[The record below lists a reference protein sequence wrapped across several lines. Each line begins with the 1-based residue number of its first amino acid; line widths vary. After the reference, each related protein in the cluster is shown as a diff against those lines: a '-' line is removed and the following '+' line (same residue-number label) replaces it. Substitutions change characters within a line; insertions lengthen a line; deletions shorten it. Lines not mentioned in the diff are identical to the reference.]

1 MKGILIA
8 GVFAAFAI
16 TVIGERSP
24 LLDKVFFFTTSEH
37 PCSWHPG
44 TYYQAC
50 CVVDSETTKWMSC
63 VESSVNSTLG
73 ESPYSYE
80 NKFCSEINCINNS
93 NSVVVSFMVR
103 VSDNQQF
110 SFASQCCQGDAC
122 PDNEGEVM
130 AFLYPG
136 NGEDSGVGSS
146 RADTQIQ
153 CPSCYSSN
161 TTTDCKE
168 ETQQCSQG
176 ERCVHIIADHV
187 NGNKVELKG
196 CSNIDEATCNILT
209 PGNVTVG
216 EFTFQTVS
224 CTNEITTTTPTTV
237 TTTPST
243 STTIKASF
251 ISSVF
256 GSLLLLKLLF

>member
-16 TVIGERSP
+16 TVIDS
-24 LLDKVFFFTTSEH
+24 LKCTQCSSISE
-37 PCSWHPG
+37 G
-44 TYYQAC
+44 TGSCPSEPQNC
-50 CVVDSETTKWMSC
+50 PDSDPVTEWISC

-73 ESPYSYE
+73 GSPYSYE
-80 NKFCSEINCINNS
+80 NKFCSKDKCSTVNN
-93 NSVVVSFMVR
+93 NTEVSFTVR

-110 SFASQCCQGDAC
+110 SFASQCCEGDAC
-122 PDNEGEVM
+122 PNNNNNNEGPEEEGGD
-130 AFLYPG
+130 G
-136 NGEDSGVGSS
+136 NT
-146 RADTQIQ
+146 RANTQIQ
-153 CPSCYSSN
+153 CPSCYSSS

-168 ETQQCSQG
+168 EIRQCSQG

-187 NGNKVELKG
+187 DGTVHNKVELKG
-196 CSNIDEATCNILT
+196 CSNIDEATCDILT

-216 EFTFQTVS
+216 EFAFQMVS

-243 STTIKASF
+243 STSIKASF

>member
-1 MKGILIA
+1 MVSGSRSAQVTIDHPNGEWFLCQGIGASL
-8 GVFAAFAI
+8 
-16 TVIGERSP
+16 P
-24 LLDKVFFFTTSEH
+24 TSR
-37 PCSWHPG
+37 
-44 TYYQAC
+44 
-50 CVVDSETTKWMSC
+50 
-63 VESSVNSTLG
+63 ESL
-73 ESPYSYE
+73 YSYE

-122 PDNEGEVM
+122 PDNKDPVKESES
-130 AFLYPG
+130 A
-136 NGEDSGVGSS
+136 

-153 CPSCYSSN
+153 CPSCYSYN
-161 TTTDCKE
+161 TTNCKE
-168 ETQQCSQG
+168 NTQSCSQG

-196 CSNIDEATCNILT
+196 CSNIDEATCDILT

-216 EFTFQTVS
+216 EFTFQMVN
-224 CTNEITTTTPTTV
+224 CINEITTTTPTTV

-243 STTIKASF
+243 STSLKASF

>member
-16 TVIGERSP
+16 TVIDSLSCLQCSP
-24 LLDKVFFFTTSEH
+24 STEN
-37 PCSWHPG
+37 CSTNKTDCG
-44 TYYQAC
+44 N
-50 CVVDSETTKWMSC
+50 EKFKSC
-63 VESSVNSTLG
+63 VESSVSSTLG
-73 ESPYSYE
+73 KSPYSYE
-80 NKFCSEINCINNS
+80 NKFCSEDKCIS
-93 NSVVVSFMVR
+93 STSAVVSFTVR
-103 VSDNQQF
+103 VSDDQEFNF
-110 SFASQCCQGDAC
+110 SSQCCEGEAC
-122 PDNEGEVM
+122 PGNNEGS
-130 AFLYPG
+130 
-136 NGEDSGVGSS
+136 GEEGDGGTS

-161 TTTDCKE
+161 TTTACKE
-168 ETQQCSQG
+168 EIRQCSQG

-187 NGNKVELKG
+187 NGTVHNKVELKG
-196 CSNIDEATCNILT
+196 CSNIDEATCDILN

-224 CTNEITTTTPTTV
+224 CTNEITTTTPATV

-243 STTIKASF
+243 STSIKASF